1 MLQMSNEDQ
10 VGLEPTM
17 LLRAPESK
25 SGVATISPLT
35 YIVLAYREGLEPPT
49 PGFGDPCS
57 AIGATGINET
67 GTRGRNRTFVI
78 ALSRRH
84 STIELHGQIS
94 ECHVLIPTLEINL
107 EFRVEV
113 LHFSEQLV
121 IIIIVQKAKLKK
133 NLIVFCICVDELHTA
148 PS

>member
-1 MLQMSNEDQ
+1 MLHISGRSGRTRTYNAHASARVKVWCGYHFTTD
-10 VGLEPTM
+10 
-17 LLRAPESK
+17 LLF
-25 SGVATISPLT
+25 
-35 YIVLAYREGLEPPT
+35 LAYREGLEPPT

-67 GTRGRNRTFVI
+67 GTHGRNRTFVI

-94 ECHVLIPTLEINL
+94 ECHVLMPSLGINL